1 MLNMDPLLSERAR
14 PYFEKAQK
22 LAPLIR
28 EYADRAEREA
38 QMPREVAD
46 AFHDAGLFRILLP
59 RKMGGGELTIPDS
72 LRLCEEVSRIDGSAG
87 WNLAICSSSPLF
99 GYNLSHAAFEK
110 IYGDPLG
117 VSAGSLNP
125 VTTQVVAADGGWRFS
140 GKATYASASA
150 HATYLMA
157 AGLVLR
163 DGAPQIVDG
172 VPVMRAG
179 VFPIKHAK
187 ILNTWSTAGMRGT
200 GSNDCVFDNVF
211 VPDDFTFDWLNAK
224 SPWQHGPFENIPLQL
239 QFVGN
244 LVCVV
249 LGTARHA
256 LDSLNEIAQAKVPAA
271 SRATLRERPIA
282 QIQFAQAEGL
292 LNAARAYF
300 YNCNDEIW
308 RKGEAGESFSIHDRA
323 LARLAVVTAA
333 KLAVQAVDLVADAA
347 GMNSA
352 QTSCPIE
359 RCWRDVHTATQH
371 VLMNTARFEVVGRVL
386 FGLDPGSPVI

>member
-1 MLNMDPLLSERAR
+1 MDRLISERAR
-14 PYFEKAQK
+14 PYFEKVQK
-22 LAPLIR
+22 IGPIIR
-28 EYADRAEREA
+28 AHADRAEREA
-38 QMPREVAD
+38 QMPREVIA
-46 AFHDAGLFRILLP
+46 AFHDAGLFRILIP
-59 RKMGGGELTIPDS
+59 RNMGGGELTIPDS

-87 WNLAICSSSPLF
+87 WNFAICSGSPLF
-99 GYNLSHAAFEK
+99 GYNLSRAAFEK

-125 VTTQVVAADGGWRFS
+125 ATTRVVASDGGWRFS

-157 AGLVLR
+157 AGMVLR
-163 DGAPQIVDG
+163 DGAPQLVDG
-172 VPVMRAG
+172 FPVMRAG
-179 VFPIKHAK
+179 LFPIKNAK

-200 GSNDCVFDNVF
+200 GSNDCEFDNVF
-211 VPDDFTFDWLNAK
+211 VPDEFTFDWLNAK
-224 SPWQHGPFENIPLQL
+224 SPWQRGAFEKIPLQL
-239 QFVGN
+239 QFVGG
-244 LVCVV
+244 LVSVV

-256 LDSLNEIAQAKVPAA
+256 LDTLNEIAQAKVPAA
-271 SRATLRERPIA
+271 TRATLRERSLA
-282 QIQFAQAEGL
+282 QIQYAQAEGL
-292 LNAARAYF
+292 LRAARAYF

-308 RKGEAGESFSIHDRA
+308 REGEAGETFSIQDRA
-323 LARLAVVTAA
+323 HARLAVVTAA

>member
-1 MLNMDPLLSERAR
+1 MDRLISERAR

-22 LAPLIR
+22 LAPIIR
-28 EYADRAEREA
+28 EHADRAEREA
-38 QMPREVAD
+38 QIPREVVD

-72 LRLCEEVSRIDGSAG
+72 LRLCEEVARIDGSAG
-87 WNLAICSSSPLF
+87 WNLAICSGGPMF
-99 GYNLSHAAFEK
+99 GYNLSRAAFEK

-117 VSAGSLNP
+117 LSAGSLNP
-125 VTTQVVAADGGWRFS
+125 ATTRVVVADGGWRFS
-140 GKATYASASA
+140 GKATYASGSG

-157 AGLVLR
+157 AGMVLR
-163 DGAPQIVDG
+163 DGAPQMVDG
-172 VPVMRAG
+172 FPMMRAG
-179 VFPIKHAK
+179 LFPIKHAK

-200 GSNDCVFDNVF
+200 GSNDCEFENVL
-211 VPDDFTFDWLNAK
+211 VPDEFTFDWLNAK
-224 SPWQHGPFENIPLQL
+224 SPWQRGPFENIPLQL
-239 QFVGN
+239 QFVGG
-244 LVCVV
+244 LVSVV

-256 LDSLNEIAQAKVPAA
+256 LDALNEIAQAKVPAA
-271 SRATLRERPIA
+271 ARSTLRERPLA

-292 LNAARAYF
+292 LHAARAYF
-300 YNCNDEIW
+300 YSCNDEIW
-308 RKGEAGESFSIHDRA
+308 RKGEAGESFSIQDRA
-323 LARLAVVTAA
+323 HARLAVVTAA

-352 QTSCPIE
+352 LTSSPIE

-371 VLMNTARFEVVGRVL
+371 VLMNTTRFEVVGRVL

>member
-1 MLNMDPLLSERAR
+1 MDRLLSESAK

-22 LAPLIR
+22 LAPIIR

-46 AFHDAGLFRILLP
+46 ALHDSGLFRILVP
-59 RKMGGGELTIPDS
+59 RNMGGGELTIPDS
-72 LRLCEEVSRIDGSAG
+72 LRLCEEVSRIDASAG
-87 WNLAICSSSPLF
+87 WNLSICVGGPMF
-99 GYNLSHAAFEK
+99 GYNLSRAAFEK
-110 IYGDPLG
+110 IYSDPRG

-125 VTTQVVAADGGWRFS
+125 MTTQVIATDGGWRFS

-157 AGLVLR
+157 AGLVMR
-163 DGAPQIVDG
+163 DGAPQIIDG
-172 VPVMRAG
+172 LPVMRAG
-179 VFPIKHAK
+179 LFPIKHAK
-187 ILNTWSTAGMRGT
+187 ILNTWWTAGMRGT
-200 GSNDCVFDNVF
+200 GSNDCVFENVL
-211 VPDDFTFDWLNAK
+211 VPDEFTFDWLNAK
-224 SPWQHGPFENIPLQL
+224 SPWQRGPFGNIPLQL

-244 LVCVV
+244 LVTVV

-256 LDSLNEIAQAKVPAA
+256 LETFNEIAQAKVPAA
-271 SRATLRERPIA
+271 TRATLRERPIA
-282 QIQFAQAEGL
+282 QTQYAQAEGL
-292 LNAARAYF
+292 LHAARAYF
-300 YNCNDEIW
+300 YDCNDEIW
-308 RKGEAGESFSIHDRA
+308 RKGEVGESFSIEDRA
-323 LARLAVVTAA
+323 HARLAVVTAA

-386 FGLDPGSPVI
+386 LGLDPGSPVI

>member
-1 MLNMDPLLSERAR
+1 MDRLISERAR

-22 LAPLIR
+22 LAPIIR
-28 EYADRAEREA
+28 EHADRAEREA

-59 RKMGGGELTIPDS
+59 RKMGGGELTIPES
-72 LRLCEEVSRIDGSAG
+72 LRLCEEVARIDGSAG
-87 WNLAICSSSPLF
+87 WNLAICSGSPLF
-99 GYNLSHAAFEK
+99 GYNLSRAAFEK
-110 IYGDPLG
+110 IYGDPVG

-125 VTTQVVAADGGWRFS
+125 ATTRVIAADGGWRFS

-157 AGLVLR
+157 AGMVLR
-163 DGAPQIVDG
+163 DGAPQMVDG
-172 VPVMRAG
+172 FPVMRAG
-179 VFPIKHAK
+179 LFPIKNAK

-200 GSNDCVFDNVF
+200 GSNDCEFDNVF
-211 VPDDFTFDWLNAK
+211 VPDEFTFDWLNAK
-224 SPWQHGPFENIPLQL
+224 SPWQRGPFENIPLQL
-239 QFVGN
+239 QFVGG
-244 LVCVV
+244 LVSVV

-256 LDSLNEIAQAKVPAA
+256 LDALNEIAQAKVPAA
-271 SRATLRERPIA
+271 TRATLRERPLA
-282 QIQFAQAEGL
+282 QIQYAQAEGL
-292 LNAARAYF
+292 LHAARAYF
-300 YNCNDEIW
+300 YSCNDEIW
-308 RKGEAGESFSIHDRA
+308 RKGEAGESFSIQDRA
-323 LARLAVVTAA
+323 YARLAVVTAA

-352 QTSCPIE
+352 LTSSPIE

-371 VLMNTARFEVVGRVL
+371 VLMNTSRFEVVGRVL

>member
-1 MLNMDPLLSERAR
+1 MDRLLSERAR

-22 LAPLIR
+22 LAPIIR
-28 EYADRAEREA
+28 EHADRAERDA
-38 QMPREVAD
+38 QMPREVID
-46 AFHDAGLFRILLP
+46 AFHDAGLLRIHIP
-59 RKMGGGELTIPDS
+59 RNMGGGELTIPDS
-72 LRLCEEVSRIDGSAG
+72 LRLCEEVARIDGSAG
-87 WNLAICSSSPLF
+87 WNLAICSGGPMF
-99 GYNLSHAAFEK
+99 GYNLSRAAFEK

-125 VTTQVVAADGGWRFS
+125 ATTRVVPADGGWRFS
-140 GKATYASASA
+140 GKATYASASG

-157 AGLVLR
+157 AGMVLR
-163 DGAPQIVDG
+163 DGAPEMVDG
-172 VPVMRAG
+172 FPMMRAG
-179 VFPIKHAK
+179 LFPIKHAK

-200 GSNDCVFDNVF
+200 GSNDCEFDNVF
-211 VPDDFTFDWLNAK
+211 VPDEFTFDWLNAK
-224 SPWQHGPFENIPLQL
+224 SPWQRGPFKNIPLQL
-239 QFVGN
+239 QFVGG
-244 LVCVV
+244 LVSVV

-271 SRATLRERPIA
+271 TRATLRERPLA
-282 QIQFAQAEGL
+282 QIQYAQAEGL
-292 LNAARAYF
+292 LHAARAYF
-300 YNCNDEIW
+300 YGCNDEIW
-308 RKGEAGESFSIHDRA
+308 RKGETGKSFSIQDRA
-323 LARLAVVTAA
+323 HARLAVVTAA

-371 VLMNTARFEVVGRVL
+371 VLMNTSRFEVVGRVL

>member
-1 MLNMDPLLSERAR
+1 MDRLLSERAR

-22 LAPLIR
+22 LAPIIR
-28 EYADRAEREA
+28 EHADRAERDA
-38 QMPREVAD
+38 QMPREVID
-46 AFHDAGLFRILLP
+46 AFHDAGLLRIHIP
-59 RKMGGGELTIPDS
+59 RNMGGGELTIPDS
-72 LRLCEEVSRIDGSAG
+72 LRLCEEVARIDGSAG
-87 WNLAICSSSPLF
+87 WNLAICSGGPMF
-99 GYNLSHAAFEK
+99 GYNLSRAAFEK

-125 VTTQVVAADGGWRFS
+125 ATTRVVPADGGWRFS

-157 AGLVLR
+157 AGMVLR
-163 DGAPQIVDG
+163 DGAPEMVDG
-172 VPVMRAG
+172 FPMMRAG
-179 VFPIKHAK
+179 LFPIKHAK

-200 GSNDCVFDNVF
+200 GSNDCEFDNVF
-211 VPDDFTFDWLNAK
+211 VPDEFTFDWLNAK
-224 SPWQHGPFENIPLQL
+224 SPWQRGPFKNIPLQL
-239 QFVGN
+239 QFVGG
-244 LVCVV
+244 LVSVV

-271 SRATLRERPIA
+271 TRATLRERALA
-282 QIQFAQAEGL
+282 QIQYAQAEGL
-292 LNAARAYF
+292 LRAARAYF
-300 YNCNDEIW
+300 YGCNDEIW
-308 RKGEAGESFSIHDRA
+308 RKGEAGESFSIQDRA
-323 LARLAVVTAA
+323 HARLAVVTAA

-371 VLMNTARFEVVGRVL
+371 VLMNTSRFEVVGRVL

>member
-1 MLNMDPLLSERAR
+1 MERLLSERAR
-14 PYFEKAQK
+14 PYFEKAQE
-22 LAPLIR
+22 LAPIIR
-28 EYADRAEREA
+28 GHADRAEREA

-46 AFHDAGLFRILLP
+46 AFHEAGLFRILLP
-59 RKMGGGELTIPDS
+59 RAMAGGELTIPDS
-72 LRLCEEVSRIDGSAG
+72 LRICEEVARIDGSAG

-99 GYNLSHAAFEK
+99 GYNLSRAAFEK
-110 IYGDPLG
+110 IYGDPRG

-125 VTTQVVAADGGWRFS
+125 ATTQVVAAETGWRFS

-157 AGLVLR
+157 AGIVIR

-172 VPVMRAG
+172 FPVMRAG
-179 VFPIKHAK
+179 LFPIRNAK

-200 GSNDCVFDNVF
+200 GSNDCVFENVI
-211 VPDDFTFDWLNAK
+211 VPDEFTFDWLNAK
-224 SPWQHGPFENIPLQL
+224 SPWQRGPFANIPLQL
-239 QFVGN
+239 QFVGG
-244 LVCVV
+244 LVSVV

-256 LDSLNEIAQAKVPAA
+256 LDALNEIAQAKVPAA
-271 SRATLRERPIA
+271 SRATLRERSIA

-292 LNAARAYF
+292 LHAARAYF
-300 YNCNDEIW
+300 YDCNDEIW
-308 RKGEAGESFSIHDRA
+308 RKGEAGESFSIEDRA
-323 LARLAVVTAA
+323 HARLAVVTAA
-333 KLAVQAVDLVADAA
+333 KLAVNAVDLVADAA
-347 GMNSA
+347 GMSSA

>member
-1 MLNMDPLLSERAR
+1 VDQLLSERAQ
-14 PYFEKAQK
+14 PYFEKVQK
-22 LAPLIR
+22 LAPIIR
-28 EYADRAEREA
+28 EHADRAEREA

-46 AFHDAGLFRILLP
+46 ALHESGLLRILIP
-59 RKMGGGELTIPDS
+59 RDMSGGELTIPDS
-72 LRLCEEVSRIDGSAG
+72 LRLTEEVARIDGSAG
-87 WNLAICSSSPLF
+87 WNFAICSGGPLF
-99 GYNLSHAAFEK
+99 GYNLSRAAFEK
-110 IYGDPLG
+110 IYGDPRG

-125 VTTQVVAADGGWRFS
+125 ATTQVVPVESGWRLS

-172 VPVMRAG
+172 APVLRAG
-179 VFPIKHAK
+179 LFPIKHAK

-200 GSNDCVFDNVF
+200 GSNDCVYENVF
-211 VPDDFTFDWLNAK
+211 VPDEFTFDWLNAK
-224 SPWQHGPFENIPLQL
+224 SSWVRGPLANIPLQL
-239 QFVGN
+239 QFVGG
-244 LVCVV
+244 LVSVV

-256 LDSLNEIAQAKVPAA
+256 VDTLNEIAQAKVPAA
-271 SRATLRERPIA
+271 TRAPLRERTIA
-282 QIQFAQAEGL
+282 QVQFAQAEGL

-308 RKGEAGESFSIHDRA
+308 RKGEADDSFSIEDRA
-323 LARLAVVTAA
+323 HARLAVVTAA

-371 VLMNTARFEVVGRVL
+371 VLMNTARFEVIGRVL